1 MAEFV
6 GKAQSTFSSMVFD
19 LARLQHNDA
28 LYQGRRSVS
37 RLFHKAECV
46 NNSVVKTALIDL

>member
-6 GKAQSTFSSMVFD
+6 GKAHSAFSSMVFD